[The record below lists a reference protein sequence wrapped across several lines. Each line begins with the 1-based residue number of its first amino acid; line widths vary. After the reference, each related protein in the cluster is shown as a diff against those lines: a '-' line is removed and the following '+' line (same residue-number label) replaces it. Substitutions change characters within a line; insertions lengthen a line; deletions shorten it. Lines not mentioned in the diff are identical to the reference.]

1 MQEPITTEQQA
12 RAYLAMALGG
22 HHQYRMFP
30 FELGW
35 VVYQQLGDEQISQ
48 GRYLGLTKL
57 VLNAQTG
64 VILEFPS
71 LPVDIV
77 VETYLS
83 AIREGTRMPAYQIYP
98 YRIRLHLQL
107 TNEEPDTVEYR
118 IQPEWLENPEQSTP
132 PYRLLID
139 KGTLSSQPS
148 DPMSMLALSWAQI
161 RNHTDGSW
169 PTHGMLK
176 Y

>member
-12 RAYLAMALGG
+12 RTYLATALDGD
-22 HHQYRMFP
+22 HQYRMFP

-35 VVYQQLGDEQISQ
+35 VIYHQAGDKPIKQ

-64 VILEFPS
+64 VIVEFPN

-83 AIREGTRMPAYQIYP
+83 AIREGTWMPANQIYP

-107 TNEEPDTVEYR
+107 TNEEPDMVEYR
-118 IQPEWLENPEQSTP
+118 IQPEWLENPGEPTP
-132 PYRLLID
+132 PYQLLID
-139 KGTLSSQPS
+139 KHTLSSQPS
-148 DPMSMLALSWAQI
+148 DPLSGLALSWAEI
-161 RNHTDGSW
+161 RNHTDGTW
-169 PTHGMLK
+169 PTHGMLE

>member
-12 RAYLAMALGG
+12 RAYLATALGDN
-22 HHQYRMFP
+22 HQYRMFP

-35 VVYQQLGDEQISQ
+35 VVYHQPGDERISQ

-71 LPVDIV
+71 LPMDIV

-83 AIREGTRMPAYQIYP
+83 AIREGTWMPAHQIYP
-98 YRIRLHLQL
+98 YRIRVHLQL

-118 IQPEWLENPEQSTP
+118 IHTEVMESPRYSPP
-132 PYRLLID
+132 PYQLLID
-139 KGTLSSQPS
+139 KHTLSSQPS

-169 PTHGMLK
+169 PTHGMLE